1 MRKFSLLIYVSII
14 FINCED
20 PIDVSLND
28 TKEILVVEAF
38 INWIKEDKTTEQEVN
53 LSLSS
58 PYFNNDF
65 KAANNANVIIEDEQG
80 NIFNFYEQG
89 NSGRYLTNDTIP
101 YKLDETFTLKIE
113 FKGEKYIAKESLISV
128 SSIERVEQETVNLF
142 GNESVQLEAHAY
154 DPIDERN
161 YSFFEF
167 IQLSRIGL
175 EIPEYN
181 VFRDDFSNG
190 GEYYGF
196 LLDSNLKK
204 GDSIRIRQYG
214 LSNIGYNYW
223 YLLIL
228 QNTQQGGPFQT
239 NPVNLVGNII
249 NESNPNL
256 NPLGYF
262 RISEISEVNY
272 IIK

>member
-1 MRKFSLLIYVSII
+1 MRKFFFIIYISII

-20 PIDVSLND
+20 PIDISLND

-38 INWIKEDKTTEQEVN
+38 INWIKENKTTEQEVN

-58 PYFNNDF
+58 QYFNNDF
-65 KAANNANVIIEDEQG
+65 KAANNANVVIEDEQG
-80 NIFNFYEQG
+80 NIYKFYEQG
-89 NSGRYLTNDTIP
+89 NSGRYLTSDTIP
-101 YKLDETFTLKIE
+101 YKLNETFTLKIE
-113 FKGEKYIAKESLISV
+113 FKGEKYIAKESLASV
-128 SSIERVEQETVNLF
+128 SSIERVEQETINLF
-142 GNESVQLEAHAY
+142 GRESVQLEAHAY

-167 IQLSRIGL
+167 IGDKL

-190 GEYYGF
+190 GEYFGF
-196 LLDSNLKK
+196 LLDSKLKT

-214 LSNIGYNYW
+214 LSNIGYNFW

-228 QNTQQGGPFQT
+228 QNTLQGGPFQT
-239 NPVNLVGNII
+239 NPVNLVGNLVH
-249 NESNPNL
+249 ESDSNL

-262 RISEISEVNY
+262 RVSEASEIKY